1 MKDLDLHKIKK
12 QLMKALDE
20 KRYEHT
26 LGVAYTSACL
36 AMRHGERI
44 EDAYLAGLLH
54 DCAKCMDNEKKL
66 QICHKHG
73 IEINLA
79 EERNPYLLHAKVGGY
94 LAEKKYHVNRP
105 EIIDAIRYHT
115 TVRPGMTLLDK
126 IVYIA
131 DYIEPGRDHAPNLAQ
146 VRAIAFQDIDKTLL
160 KILEDTLQYLEKSE
174 KEMDPMTQKTYEYYK
189 GLNV

>member
-1 MKDLDLHKIKK
+1 
-12 QLMKALDE
+12 
-20 KRYEHT
+20 
-26 LGVAYTSACL
+26 
-36 AMRHGERI
+36 
-44 EDAYLAGLLH
+44 
-54 DCAKCMDNEKKL
+54 
-66 QICHKHG
+66 
-73 IEINLA
+73 
-79 EERNPYLLHAKVGGY
+79 
-94 LAEKKYHVNRP
+94 
-105 EIIDAIRYHT
+105 
-115 TVRPGMTLLDK
+115 MTLLDK